1 MLKTKLSLLLLILFV
16 AGILIACEQP
26 PGEFTGTTKYADGR
40 PASVI
45 VKIFDAADKVVAET
59 TSSVDGVWYT
69 GRVIMPGTYTIKCFR
84 GDAEVGSVASQTIEA
99 DGSIAVDVTVQ

>member
-1 MLKTKLSLLLLILFV
+1 MLKTKLSLLLITLFV
-16 AGILIACEQP
+16 AGILIACEVA

-45 VKIFDAADKVVAET
+45 VKVFDSSGKSVAET

-69 GRVIMPGTYTIKCFR
+69 GRVIVPGTYTIKCFR
-84 GDAEVGSVASQTIEA
+84 GDAEVGSSTPQTIEA
-99 DGSIAVDVTVQ
+99 DGSLAVDVVVQ